1 MIGTTLDGKYQIR
14 KLLGEGAMGSV
25 YEAEHTATGRR
36 VAVKVISSADLTK
49 DPKVVSRFQRE
60 ARAAGAIETQHIT
73 QVLDAGVDRES
84 NLPFLVMEYMVGDDL
99 MALIKRVGV
108 LSPDLVLRIGAQAC
122 LGLQKAHTA
131 SVVHRDIKPHN
142 LFLARREAGE
152 VVVKLLD
159 FGIAKVKMDQA
170 HDTEGAELTRTG
182 NLLGSPLYMSP
193 EQARGAK
200 EIDWRTDIW
209 SLGAVMYQALT
220 GRTPYHHINALGEL
234 IISICSVPPPPVQ
247 DFAPW
252 VAPEVAAIVHNC
264 LQQDPGRRY
273 QSAEQLLA
281 AIKQLLP
288 YGWTIQEDM
297 LISLEDSM
305 RQHAA
310 PRLPLSMPPPRPEM
324 GSHPAMGSNPSLSSS
339 PGLASSPALGVAP
352 GMGSSPSLGY
362 AHSGAGTNG
371 ALTQSHGH
379 GAPSASSKAP
389 LVISALALA
398 AALGVGIVI
407 LGRTQET
414 PPAPPP
420 AAPVQTEA
428 APTPPK
434 PDPAPTPVPV
444 VEAKP
449 RRVRL
454 TVEPKDV
461 SVEVDSN
468 GVPVTDAQVRNG
480 VLEFNGVL
488 GGEYRV
494 RLSKGKNE
502 TVETV
507 VMGESGPNPP
517 RLELRPPGAPK
528 PASTATPG
536 AVAAPTPTP
545 TPQRGVIE
553 DTGEFG
559 N

>member
-99 MALIKRVGV
+99 MALIKRVGA

-122 LGLQKAHTA
+122 LGLQKAHA
-131 SVVHRDIKPHN
+131 ANVVHRDIKPHN

-170 HDTEGAELTRTG
+170 HDTENAELTRTG

-193 EQARGAK
+193 EQARGQK
-200 EIDWRTDIW
+200 EIDARTDIW

-252 VAPEVAAIVHNC
+252 VPPEVAAIVHNC

-273 QSAEQLLA
+273 QSADQLLA
-281 AIKQLLP
+281 AIRALLP
-288 YGWTIQEDM
+288 YGWAIQEEM
-297 LISLEDSM
+297 LISLQDSM
-305 RQHAA
+305 RQQAA

-324 GSHPAMGSNPSLSSS
+324 SSS
-339 PGLASSPALGVAP
+339 PGLVSGPPRGSSPALG
-352 GMGSSPSLGY
+352 SSPGLGY
-362 AHSGAGTNG
+362 AHAGATTTE
-371 ALTQSHGH
+371 ALTQSQGL
-379 GAPSASSKAP
+379 APAKSSKAP
-389 LVISALALA
+389 LVISLVALATVV
-398 AALGVGIVI
+398 VGG
-407 LGRTQET
+407 LLLFSRTEPQPAQT
-414 PPAPPP
+414 APPP
-420 AAPVQTEA
+420 AQTQAPVA
-428 APTPPK
+428 APKPEPTPT
-434 PDPAPTPVPV
+434 PAPTPTPE

-461 SVEVDSN
+461 TVVVESN
-468 GVPVTDAQVRNG
+468 GVPVKDVDFRNG
-480 VLEFNGVL
+480 LLEFNGVL

-494 RLSKGKNE
+494 KLSKAKNE
-502 TVETV
+502 SVETV

-528 PASTATPG
+528 PAATATPG
-536 AVAAPTPTP
+536 GAAPAPAP
-545 TPQRGVIE
+545 KPQGGVIE